1 MTPPAGPGAA
11 SPDAASPDAASQTAA
26 GDAATTDVLRG
37 RWSALHH
44 GIDPTQIPFV
54 SGWLRL
60 MWAGGRLLHRAKV
73 PPTAVTV
80 TGVGVAG
87 MAVRLAR
94 PAPWAAAACVL
105 GAVGCDGLD
114 GAVAVVRGH
123 GTRGGAL
130 ADAIA
135 DRCCDVAFAAVLH
148 RCGVRPSLAGVAAA
162 GALAV
167 DGLRRI
173 RRIPARVTVAER
185 PTFTICALIACVTAA
200 LDGDQWQ
207 FDLIGG
213 AWVGATAV
221 GLAQL
226 ALTPPAAG

>member
-1 MTPPAGPGAA
+1 MSGADSA
-11 SPDAASPDAASQTAA
+11 E
-26 GDAATTDVLRG
+26 VLRG

-44 GIDPTQIPFV
+44 DIDPQQIPFV

-60 MWAGGRLLHRAKV
+60 MWAGGRVLHRAHV

-80 TGVGVAG
+80 AGVAAAG
-87 MAVRLAR
+87 GAVRLAR
-94 PAPWAAAACVL
+94 PAPLAAAACVL

-130 ADAIA
+130 ADALA
-135 DRCCDVAFAAVLH
+135 DRCCDVAFAAVLS
-148 RCGVRPSLAGVAAA
+148 RCGVRPRLAGAAAA

-167 DGLRRI
+167 DGLRRV

-200 LDGDQWQ
+200 TGGKQWQ
-207 FDLIGG
+207 YDLIGA
-213 AWVGATAV
+213 AWVGATLA

-226 ALTPPAAG
+226 ALTPQPGG